1 MFEQDIHVN
10 QFMLGYAE
18 ELMKEIPDERLA
30 EQPLPGVNHPA
41 WIIGHLALTGD
52 FAVKLLGGE
61 QTLPKSWILQF
72 GPKSTPSTE
81 RDIYPTKEELLN
93 QLMERFELARQLA
106 VSPDP
111 EAMSRP
117 NPRPHMV
124 KRLPTVADLVSFLL
138 TGHLALHL
146 GQLSVWRRMIGK
158 SPLF

>member
-106 VSPDP
+106 VSHGLTWSSGFLPWQIWFPFCSPDIW
-111 EAMSRP
+111 RCIW
-117 NPRPHMV
+117 
-124 KRLPTVADLVSFLL
+124 VSFPS
-138 TGHLALHL
+138 GD
-146 GQLSVWRRMIGK
+146 G
-158 SPLF
+158 